1 MTYEEVEDTV
11 FRLEAKLERQGL
23 DPDKG
28 FDPSCSEADK
38 RHLAAHGGFP
48 IPPKLMEAYA
58 IAANMERL
66 MK

>member
-1 MTYEEVEDTV
+1 MTYDEVTDTV
-11 FRLEAKLERQGL
+11 FRLEEKLERQGL

-38 RHLAAHGGFP
+38 RHLVARGGFP

-58 IAANMERL
+58 AAANMERL